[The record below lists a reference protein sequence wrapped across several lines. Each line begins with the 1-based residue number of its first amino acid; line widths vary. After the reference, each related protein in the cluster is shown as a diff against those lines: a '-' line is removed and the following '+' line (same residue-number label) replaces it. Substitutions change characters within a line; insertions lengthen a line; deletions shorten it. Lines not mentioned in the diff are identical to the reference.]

1 MRLYN
6 TLSRTIEEFKTLE
19 ENQVKM
25 YACGPTVY
33 DYAHIGHMRKYIND
47 DVLRR
52 VLEQNGYTVKHVMN
66 VTDVGH
72 LVSDG
77 DEGEDKLEKGAKKF
91 GKSVLDVAKYFE
103 KDFFDSIHA
112 VNIQKPTIVAR
123 ATEHIKEQ
131 IELIEVLEEKGYTYT
146 TSQAIYF
153 DISKFPEYTKLS
165 GQDLSEQVVGARD
178 DVVVDTKK
186 RNPQDFALWFFTVG
200 RFESHELRWESPWG
214 TGFPGWHIECSAMA
228 MKYLGLQLD
237 IHTGG
242 IDHIPIHHTNEIAQ
256 SESASG
262 VEFVK
267 FWVHHEFLMV
277 DNAKMSKSKENFYT
291 LRDLEKK
298 NLSPLA
304 FRYLTL
310 QVHYRTEMNFTWKS
324 LLAAQHALERLY
336 EIALSL
342 PSIGGAGCIE
352 YDRDFMDAATTDL
365 NMPKALSIMWDMLR
379 SKNTDRDK
387 AASLY
392 KMDAVLGLYIQEQVV
407 AMKTIPHEITEMIH
421 EREDLRKQKRY
432 TDADVLRKS
441 LEEKG
446 YSIKDREDGSTQ
458 ILKKI

>member
-1 MRLYN
+1 MKLYN
-6 TLSRTIEEFKTLE
+6 TLSRSIEEFQSLE
-19 ENQVKM
+19 DSAVRM

-47 DVLRR
+47 DILRR
-52 VLEQNGYTVKHVMN
+52 VLEQNGYAVKHVMN

-91 GKSVLDVAKYFE
+91 GKSVLDIARYFE
-103 KDFFDSIHA
+103 KDFFESIHS
-112 VNIQKPTIVAR
+112 VNIQQPSIVAR

-131 IELIEVLEEKGYTYT
+131 IELIEVLQEKGYTYT

-153 DISKFPEYTKLS
+153 DVSKFPAYTKLS
-165 GQDLSEQVVGARD
+165 GQDLDEQRTGARD

-186 RNPQDFALWFFTVG
+186 RNPQDFALWFFTIG
-200 RFESHELRWESPWG
+200 RFENHELKWNSPWG

-242 IDHIPIHHTNEIAQ
+242 IDHIPVHHTNEIAQ

-267 FWVHHEFLMV
+267 YWVHHEFLMV
-277 DNAKMSKSKENFYT
+277 DSAKMSKSKENFYT
-291 LRDLEKK
+291 LRDLDKK
-298 NLSPLA
+298 NISPLA

-324 LLAAQHALERLY
+324 LQSAQNALERLY
-336 EIALSL
+336 EISLSL
-342 PSIGGAGCIE
+342 PVVGGAGCIE
-352 YDRDFMDAATTDL
+352 FDRDFMDAVNNDL

-379 SKNTDRDK
+379 SDNSDRDK

-392 KMDAVLGLYIQEQVV
+392 LMDNIFGFQIEAQVS
-407 AMKTIPHEITEMIH
+407 AMKTIPHEITEMIQ
-421 EREDLRKQKRY
+421 EREELRRQKRY
-432 TDADVLRKS
+432 TDADVMRKT
-441 LEEKG
+441 LDQKG
-446 YSIKDREDGSTQ
+446 YVIKDKEDGTTQ
-458 ILKKI
+458 VLKKL